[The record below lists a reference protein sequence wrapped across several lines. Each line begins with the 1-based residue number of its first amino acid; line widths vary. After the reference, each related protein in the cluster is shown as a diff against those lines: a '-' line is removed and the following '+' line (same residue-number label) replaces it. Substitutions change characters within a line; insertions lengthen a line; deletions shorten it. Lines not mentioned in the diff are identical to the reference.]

1 MNAAHRINFSWL
13 IRLRWGALVGQL
25 ATILVVEQLLHIDLP
40 FGALALVVGFEAL
53 TNVAATL
60 YLRSGRPI
68 SEAALALTMALDI
81 AILTALL
88 FFSGGPSN
96 PFSFLYLVHIA
107 LAAVVLRSAWTW
119 ILVAL
124 ALACSAGLF
133 YGPVWLRLDM
143 AAAGGHLEHI
153 AGGAGELAR
162 RSAIAVGNAPRVPE
176 TMHLHLQGMWFAFA
190 VAAGFIVYFVTR
202 VQRALAQ
209 READLAAERA
219 AALRNER
226 LASLA
231 TLAAGAAHEL
241 ATPLGTIAVTA
252 RELERQAARG
262 QPAPLEDVRLIRAQI
277 ERCRAILDQMAADA
291 GESAGEA
298 PAPTTLGRIVDEA
311 LRDLPP
317 APAVDVDLGALRE
330 APLLAPRRALG
341 QALAVLVRNAQ
352 DASPAHGPVRIRA
365 QRDGEGLRLSVS
377 DEGPGMPPEVLAH
390 AGEPFFT
397 TKAPGRGLG
406 LGLFLARTVV
416 EQIGG
421 RLQLDSAPGR
431 GTRAVVALGGTAATR
446 PTAVREAGGP

>member
-25 ATILVVEQLLHIDLP
+25 ATIVVVEQLLHIDLP
-40 FGALALVVGFEAL
+40 FAALALVVGFEAL

-133 YGPVWLRLDM
+133 YGPVWLRLEV
-143 AAAGGHLEHI
+143 AAPRGHL
-153 AGGAGELAR
+153 
-162 RSAIAVGNAPRVPE
+162 E

>member
-1 MNAAHRINFSWL
+1 MSSGALAAGGDSAHRINFRWL
-13 IRLRWGALVGQL
+13 NRLRWGALVGQV
-25 ATILVVEQLLHIDLP
+25 ATILVVDRVLGIELP
-40 FGALALVVGFEAL
+40 HTPVAVVVAFEAL

-60 YLRSGRPI
+60 WLRWGRAPG
-68 SEAALALTMALDI
+68 EATLALTMALDI

-88 FFSGGPSN
+88 FFTGGPFN

-124 ALACSAGLF
+124 SLACSAGLF
-133 YGPVWLRLDM
+133 YGHAWLRLD
-143 AAAGGHLEHI
+143 GSRTGNHLEH
-153 AGGAGELAR
+153 
-162 RSAIAVGNAPRVPE
+162 
-176 TMHLHLQGMWFAFA
+176 MQLHMQGMWFAFA

-202 VQRALAQ
+202 VQRALAE

-252 RELERQAARG
+252 RELERQAVRR
-262 QPAPLEDVRLIRAQI
+262 QPAPIEDVRLIRSQI

-298 PAPTTLGRIVDEA
+298 PVPTTLAQIIEEA

-317 APAVDVDLGALRE
+317 HPPVDVDLGQLRE
-330 APLLAPRRALG
+330 LTLLAPPRALG
-341 QALAVLVRNAQ
+341 QALGVLVKNAQ
-352 DASPAHGPVRIRA
+352 DASPPGGAVRIRA
-365 QRDGEGLRLSVS
+365 ERDGAELQLSVG
-377 DEGPGMPPEVLAH
+377 DRGPGMPPEVLAH

-406 LGLFLARTVV
+406 LGLFLARTVI
-416 EQIGG
+416 EQLGG
-421 RLQLDSAPGR
+421 RLSIDSRPGR
-431 GTRAVVALGGTAATR
+431 GTLATLTLRTPAPSLRTVVG
-446 PTAVREAGGP
+446 EAGGP

>member
-25 ATILVVEQLLHIDLP
+25 ATIVVVEQLLHIDLP
-40 FGALALVVGFEAL
+40 FAALALVVGFEAL

-133 YGPVWLRLDM
+133 YGPVWLRLEV
-143 AAAGGHLEHI
+143 AAPGGHL
-153 AGGAGELAR
+153 
-162 RSAIAVGNAPRVPE
+162 E

-317 APAVDVDLGALRE
+317 APAVDVDLGPLRE
-330 APLLAPRRALG
+330 APLFAPPRALG

-352 DASPAHGPVRIRA
+352 DASPAEGLVRIRA

-421 RLQLDSAPGR
+421 RLHLDSAPGR
-431 GTRAVVALGGTAATR
+431 GTRAVVALGGAAAAR
-446 PTAVREAGGP
+446 PTPVREVGGS